1 MEKQNLTKE
10 ELTKLQE
17 LNNLFTQTKLKLADT
32 VMQQSIFLKDLDKVK
47 SQFNVMEKELSEI
60 YGNNSII
67 DLATGEVKQPEKKE
81 EEKK

>member
-67 DLATGEVKQPEKKE
+67 DLATGEVKQPEEKE

>member
-67 DLATGEVKQPEKKE
+67 DLATGEVKQQEEKKE
-81 EEKK
+81 EKK